1 MAARHGSLNNHCE
14 PKTLLCVCSN
24 MWLTVVCFCK
34 QLLALLLSCVC
45 NWVRILV
52 LPARPRVIATAAT
65 ICAVALPLAHRCL
78 SCRIPWHVC
87 HPGRR
92 VACVFCS
99 CVVGGFIPRASPYHH
114 RHLVSQRERIR
125 AFELPTKHHVTFIT
139 ASCN

>member
-65 ICAVALPLAHRCL
+65 ICAVLLPWPVGALAVVFYGMSVILAVWSPMYSALALWVISYLARHHIITGTWPH
-78 SCRIPWHVC
+78 S
-87 HPGRR
+87 
-92 VACVFCS
+92 
-99 CVVGGFIPRASPYHH
+99 AS
-114 RHLVSQRERIR
+114 
-125 AFELPTKHHVTFIT
+125 AFQALNFQPNTTLPVDT